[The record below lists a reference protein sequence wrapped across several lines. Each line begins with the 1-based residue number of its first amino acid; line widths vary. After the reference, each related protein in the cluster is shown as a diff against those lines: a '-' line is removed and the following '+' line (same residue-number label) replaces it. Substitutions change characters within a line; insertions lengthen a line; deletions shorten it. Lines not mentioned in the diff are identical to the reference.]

1 MKRLFLALFIV
12 FLVGLPVFPGTPEF
26 WINQMNSIGI
36 ASLVVLGLV
45 VLTGVGGLTSFGQ
58 AAFVGIGAYATA
70 YLSTTAGYSPWVGL
84 LAALVLTFV
93 VSYVLGQITLS
104 LSGHYLPLSTIAVCL
119 VFYYL
124 YGNLGFLGRHDGIP
138 GIPPIEIFGFSL
150 LKAKHIYFLIWACV
164 LLAVWFSKNLLDSRP
179 GRAIRSLKSGA
190 GMAES
195 FGVHTK
201 YYKVVAFV
209 YAGVL
214 AGLAGWLYAHEQR
227 AVSPSTFGINYGI
240 EYLFMAVIG
249 GSANI
254 WGAVFGSTLIL
265 TMKDHIQDIVPQ
277 LLNTSA
283 NFEMVV
289 FGILMVFIL
298 HHAREGLWPILVNFV
313 AKFTGNQLVQPK
325 PIPEASSVLPQRARP
340 QHGGLILEVDNIR
353 KEFGGLVAVNDISF
367 NIHAGQIMGLIGPNG
382 AGKSTTFNLI
392 TGVHS
397 LTRGSVRFMG
407 QEIGSLSSRKIAAL
421 GVGRTFQHVQLL
433 PTMSV
438 LENVALG
445 AHLRVNTGIVQSL
458 LHLERDT
465 EAQMLQEAKKQLE
478 RVGLGDYLHEQAGN
492 LSLGQQRIVEIARA
506 LALDPTLLLLDEPAA
521 GLRYKEKQELAS
533 VLSGLRDEG
542 MSILLVE
549 HDMDFVMRLT
559 NHLVVMDFGTR
570 IAEGT
575 PEQIQVNPVVLEA
588 YLGGVDDDLGIS
600 IDAKGANV

>member
-1 MKRLFLALFIV
+1 MKRLFLAIFLV
-12 FLVGLPVFPGTPEF
+12 FLAVLPVFPATPEF

-70 YLSTTAGYSPWVGL
+70 YLSTSAGYSPWLG
-84 LAALVLTFV
+84 LVLAIALTFF
-93 VSYVLGQITLS
+93 VSYILGQITLR
-104 LSGHYLPLSTIAVCL
+104 LSGHYLPLATIAVCL

-124 YGNLGFLGRHDGIP
+124 YGNMGFLGRHDGIP

-150 LKAKHIYFLIWACV
+150 LKAKHVYYLIWV
-164 LLAVWFSKNLLDSRP
+164 LVLFAVWTSKNLLDSRP

-195 FGVHTK
+195 FGVHTQ

-249 GSANI
+249 GSASI
-254 WGAVFGSTLIL
+254 WGAVFGSALIL
-265 TMKDHIQDIVPQ
+265 TMKDKIQDIVPA
-277 LLNTSA
+277 LLNTTA

-289 FGILMVFIL
+289 FGILMVLIL
-298 HHAREGLWPILVNFV
+298 HHAREGLWPILVNF
-313 AKFTGNQLVQPK
+313 FSRITGRQLAPVREVPQA
-325 PIPEASSVLPQRARP
+325 ASALPQRAKP
-340 QHGGLILEVDNIR
+340 GHGQLILEVNDIR

-367 NIHAGQIMGLIGPNG
+367 SIKAGEIMGLIGPNG
-382 AGKSTTFNLI
+382 AGKSTSFNLI

-397 LTRGSVRFMG
+397 LTSGSVRFMG

-445 AHLRVNTGIVQSL
+445 THLRTNTGIVQSL
-458 LHLERDT
+458 LHIERDA

-478 RVGLGDYLHEQAGN
+478 RVGLGDYIHEQAGN

-521 GLRYKEKQELAS
+521 GLRYKEKQELAK
-533 VLSGLRDEG
+533 VLSALRDEG

-559 NHLVVMDFGTR
+559 NHLVVMDFGTK

-575 PEQIQVNPVVLEA
+575 PEQVQTNPVVLEA
-588 YLGGVDDDLGIS
+588 YLGGVDDDLSIS
-600 IDAKGANV
+600 VQKDATA